1 MYCGALARR
10 ILLFTLYVAIS
21 LLTRGPFIPVEI
33 LDMDEAAHAVG
44 SWTWMNG
51 GMLYEDFI
59 NNKPPLLYVYYAF
72 AQLLFGKGLLA
83 VHWMTALL
91 VVPLTAF
98 AVSAFFDH
106 EKTGIYA
113 GLLYLLSSTSFLAH
127 DMQSTNAEILMVLPG
142 AWAVVLIRKAEMSRS
157 RVRMFF
163 AGMLFGIGFLFKYQ
177 IALGILA
184 VGVAVMK
191 QAGGLRP
198 IMQAGRLRSILLRSL
213 VWLLLG
219 FLIPPGITV
228 LIFYFARGAQG
239 LFYWLFWNNLL
250 YSANPIS
257 WWEGTGRA
265 ATYLLPFLLV
275 SLPLWWFWLR
285 SRKLFD
291 DYRRALTTGLVLV
304 SIPPLFVGFRFYP
317 HYFIQLYFPLIIAA
331 ASGIVQSVHRRAI
344 VAYSVALCLLCTAV
358 NVYLYYGNN
367 NVYRERDP
375 IYRKVAERLKGD
387 PCYRGGTLFVWG
399 YAPAF
404 YYYAGLDPAS
414 RFVVMGQAR
423 LTGYVSGNLGSL
435 SRPSQSGV
443 PLHWKWLFSDLE
455 KNQATYILD
464 TAPAGIYRW
473 NHFPLEKFPRLQNY
487 VAENFERLDVVEDV
501 VIYRRRQCSSEKEGS
516 LGSSFTS
523 SGVQGKQ
530 TLNFSARD

>member
-1 MYCGALARR
+1 MYRGRLARGF
-10 ILLFTLYVAIS
+10 LLFLLYVAFS

-51 GMLYEDFI
+51 GLLYEDFI

-106 EKTGIYA
+106 EGTGISA
-113 GLLYLLSSTSFLAH
+113 ALLYLLYGASFLAH

-142 AWAVVLIRKAEMSRS
+142 AWAVVVVRKAEMSHS
-157 RVRMFF
+157 EGRMFL

-184 VGVAVMK
+184 VGTA
-191 QAGGLRP
+191 ALRTGSP
-198 IMQAGRLRSILLRSL
+198 RPVMQAGSLRSL
-213 VWLLLG
+213 VYLLAG
-219 FLIPPGITV
+219 FLLPAVITV
-228 LIFYFARGAQG
+228 LIFYHAGG
-239 LFYWLFWNNLL
+239 TESLFYWLFWNNLL

-265 ATYLLPFLLV
+265 ASYLLPFLLV
-275 SLPLWWFWLR
+275 TLPLWWFWLR

-291 DYRRALTTGLVLV
+291 DYRRALTTGLVLI

-331 ASGIVQSVHRRAI
+331 APGIVESVRRRAV
-344 VAYSVALCLLCTAV
+344 VAYSVALCLICTAV

-375 IYRKVAERLKGD
+375 IYHKVAERLKAD
-387 PCYRGGTLFVWG
+387 PCYPGATLFVWG

-435 SRPSQSGV
+435 GRPSSAGV
-443 PLHWKWLFSDLE
+443 PLHWDWLLSDLQE
-455 KNQATYILD
+455 KRATYVLD
-464 TAPAGIYRW
+464 TAPAAIYRW
-473 NHFPLEKFPRLQNY
+473 NRFPMEEFPRLQNY
-487 VAENFERLDVVEDV
+487 IAENFERIDVVEDV
-501 VIYRRRQCSSEKEGS
+501 VIYRRRQCSNRGS
-516 LGSSFTS
+516 
-523 SGVQGKQ
+523 
-530 TLNFSARD
+530 

>member
-1 MYCGALARR
+1 
-10 ILLFTLYVAIS
+10 
-21 LLTRGPFIPVEI
+21 
-33 LDMDEAAHAVG
+33 MDEAAHAVG

-51 GMLYEDFI
+51 GKLYEDFI
-59 NNKPPLLYVYYAF
+59 NNKPPLLYVYYTF

-106 EKTGIYA
+106 EKTGIFA
-113 GLLYLLSSTSFLAH
+113 GLLYLLYSASFLAH

-142 AWAVVLIRKAEMSRS
+142 AWAVVLIRNVEMSRS
-157 RVRMFF
+157 RARMFF
-163 AGMLFGIGFLFKYQ
+163 AGMLFGVGFLFKYQ

-184 VGVAVMK
+184 VGVAVIGSR
-191 QAGGLRP
+191 QAGGLRLTV
-198 IMQAGRLRSILLRSL
+198 QAGRLRSIIYLLP
-213 VWLLLG
+213 G
-219 FLIPPGITV
+219 FVLPAGITI
-228 LIFYFARGAQG
+228 LFFYLAGGTQA

-257 WWEGTGRA
+257 WWEGIGRA
-265 ATYLLPFLLV
+265 ATYLLPFLLLT
-275 SLPLWWFWLR
+275 LPLWWFFLE

-291 DYRRALTTGLVLV
+291 DYRRRLTTGLVLL

-331 ASGIVQSVHRRAI
+331 APGIVQSLQRRAV
-344 VAYSVALCLLCTAV
+344 VAYSILLCLLCTAV

-367 NVYRERDP
+367 DVYRERDP
-375 IYRKVAERLKGD
+375 LYRKVAERLKADG
-387 PCYRGGTLFVWG
+387 CYSSGTLFVWG

-404 YYYAGLDPAS
+404 YYYSGLEPAS

-435 SRPSQSGV
+435 DRPSQSGV
-443 PLHWKWLFSDLE
+443 PLHWDWLFSDLE
-455 KNQATYILD
+455 KNHATYILD
-464 TAPAGIYRW
+464 TAPAAIYRW
-473 NHFPLEKFPRLQNY
+473 NHFPLEKFPRLQKY
-487 VAENFERLDVVEDV
+487 IADNFERMDVVEDV

-523 SGVQGKQ
+523 SGLQGKQ
-530 TLNFSARD
+530 TLNFSASD